1 MTMLRMFKFIIY
13 KFSIYLKKNISNKKY
28 KTLQKIYH
36 LFKDLR
42 FFYYNKNKDLQ
53 LNEKNLDKLNI
64 NKKTIYSNLS
74 QFSLDYYDEN
84 LSWHYHLFAG
94 LKDFFLIKKSLRILE
109 IGTYDGKFANFLSKV
124 YPDSEV
130 YTLDLPTNDT
140 SFTSTYSR
148 NYKEVF
154 LNFIDQRDQYLS
166 RNNIKFI
173 EMDSINIQ
181 DYFYGKK
188 FDLIWVDGDHL
199 NPQVTFDILNCIN
212 LLNNKSV
219 ICVDD
224 IIISNK
230 YLKRVKNCTNESF
243 KALDILEKKKIIK
256 NYYFLKRI
264 KKSNST
270 RKKFISL
277 SIKN

>member
-1 MTMLRMFKFIIY
+1 MSK
-13 KFSIYLKKNISNKKY
+13 
-28 KTLQKIYH
+28 
-36 LFKDLR
+36 
-42 FFYYNKNKDLQ
+42 
-53 LNEKNLDKLNI
+53 
-64 NKKTIYSNLS
+64 
-74 QFSLDYYDEN
+74 FSLDYYDEN

-94 LKDFFLIKKSLRILE
+94 LKYFFKNKKSLRILE

-124 YPDSEV
+124 YPDSEI

-140 SFTSTYSR
+140 KFKSTYNR
-148 NYKEVF
+148 NYKEIF

-166 RNNIKFI
+166 RDNIKFI

-181 DYFYGKK
+181 DYFYEKK

-199 NPQVTFDILNCIN
+199 SPQVIFDIVNSIN
-212 LLNNKSV
+212 LLNKKSV

-230 YLKRVKNCTNESF
+230 YLKRVKNCSNESF
-243 KALDILEKKKIIK
+243 KALDLLEKKNIIK

-264 KKSNST
+264 KKSNSMN
-270 RKKFISL
+270 KKFISL